1 MVADRQDAR
10 ARQAMTRR
18 IPLHAIVPALL
29 LLGSVP
35 PLQAQTY
42 PDRPVK
48 IIVPTVAAGTV
59 DLVTRVMA
67 NDLGT
72 VLGKQFFIENRSGAG
87 NTLGSRDVAH
97 SDPDGYTL
105 LMSSASGQVISPLI
119 YKDPGYDPLKSFA
132 PIAPYAEGSVIL
144 VVNPSLPFQSV
155 ADLVAY
161 AKANP
166 GKLSY
171 GSAGTGT
178 VPHLTAELFKS
189 AAGVSM
195 VHVPYRGGALSIQ
208 DVIAGN
214 LQLTFE
220 ASSPLLAHI
229 GSGQLRALAV
239 LSAKRIAELP
249 DVPTMA
255 EAGYPGV
262 LAASWTG
269 LFAPAATDAAIVQK
283 LNAAINASL
292 RTDATRQ
299 ALARLGNM
307 AKGGT
312 PQDLTDM
319 MVADIKKWTPIVKAL
334 DLGPP

>member
-10 ARQAMTRR
+10 ARQAMIRR
-18 IPLHAIVPALL
+18 MALRAASAALL
-29 LLGSVP
+29 LFCSAL

-72 VLGKQFFIENRSGAG
+72 VLGKQFFIENRSGA
-87 NTLGSRDVAH
+87 
-97 SDPDGYTL
+97 
-105 LMSSASGQVISPLI
+105 SGQVISPLI

-144 VVNPSLPFQSV
+144 VVNPSLPFQTV
-155 ADLVAY
+155 ADLVAF

-189 AAGVSM
+189 AAGVAM

-220 ASSPLLAHI
+220 ASSPLLPHI
-229 GSGQLRALAV
+229 AGGQLRALAV

-249 DVPTMA
+249 DVPTIG

-262 LAASWTG
+262 LTASWTG
-269 LFAPAATDAAIVQK
+269 LFAPAGPDAAIVQK
-283 LNAAINASL
+283 LNAAINSSL
-292 RTDATRQ
+292 QTETTRQ
-299 ALARLGNM
+299 ALSRLGTEGQRGS
-307 AKGGT
+307 A
-312 PQDLTDM
+312 
-319 MVADIKKWTPIVKAL
+319 
-334 DLGPP
+334 